1 MYAFRYKNWG
11 PMTRVEQERS
21 LGTHLKFSLLHLVI
35 KHGILS
41 YSSPACHRPC
51 SNFQVATGLLTI
63 VCVTP
68 CLLQPSEA
76 TKLTLLL
83 CTCRLCLLGSE
94 AVRYLIAL
102 ISIRLRLYQCCP
114 TFLTPRAAQDIIMK
128 PRAAPVNSKVTAKIC
143 STLIYC
149 ICVIVIW

>member
-1 MYAFRYKNWG
+1 MSHTICLSVCWSRDQNIISAFWI
-11 PMTRVEQERS
+11 S
-21 LGTHLKFSLLHLVI
+21 GTHLKFCLLHLVI

-51 SNFQVATGLLTI
+51 SNSQVATDLLTI

-68 CLLQPSEA
+68 CILQPSEA

-83 CTCRLCLLGSE
+83 CTCRLCLRGSE

-102 ISIRLRLYQCCP
+102 ISIRLRLYH
-114 TFLTPRAAQDIIMK
+114 
-128 PRAAPVNSKVTAKIC
+128 
-143 STLIYC
+143 
-149 ICVIVIW
+149 

>member
-1 MYAFRYKNWG
+1 MNEFLISRNWIDEKILVYVVKMWQTLHNNDIDQDAG
-11 PMTRVEQERS
+11 P
-21 LGTHLKFSLLHLVI
+21 THLKFCLLHLVI

-51 SNFQVATGLLTI
+51 SNLQIAIGLLTI

-68 CLLQPSEA
+68 CLFQPSEA

-83 CTCRLCLLGSE
+83 CTCRLFLCGSE

-102 ISIRLRLYQCCP
+102 ISIRLRLYH
-114 TFLTPRAAQDIIMK
+114 
-128 PRAAPVNSKVTAKIC
+128 
-143 STLIYC
+143 
-149 ICVIVIW
+149 